1 MASSDAFAEEVVTLA
16 ATAGGSWWLGILESR
31 PQDAADLAAAA
42 VADVAPIAPVEVL
55 RVGSSWTTAAGRQIH
70 LDADVTMP
78 ASTDECSPAA
88 WCLFDDEA
96 MTTPVLCGWLAD
108 SLTGPLP
115 SGSVLTLPGSTVALT
130 FPDRLTV
137 LS

>member
-1 MASSDAFAEEVVTLA
+1 MASSDAFADELVTLA

-42 VADVAPIAPVEVL
+42 LTDVAPIAAVEIV
-55 RVGSSWTTAAGRQIH
+55 RASGSWTSVAGRQIH
-70 LDADVTMP
+70 LAADVVMP
-78 ASTDECSPAA
+78 ASTGESSPAA

-96 MTTPVLCGWLAD
+96 LTIPVLCGWLAD
-108 SLTGPLP
+108 SLTGPLA
-115 SGSVLTLPGSTVALT
+115 SGSVLTLPAATVALA

-137 LS
+137 LP